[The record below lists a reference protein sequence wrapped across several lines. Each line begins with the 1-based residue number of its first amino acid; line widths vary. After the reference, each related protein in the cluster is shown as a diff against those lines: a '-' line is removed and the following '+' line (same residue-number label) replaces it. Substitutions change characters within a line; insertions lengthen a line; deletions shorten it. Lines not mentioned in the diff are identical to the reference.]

1 MNRSNTYVVQ
11 DEKILMALGERI
23 RDFRDKKGLSQETL
37 AFELDVHRTYVGL
50 IEQARRFPSMQML
63 IRISEKLEVTLA
75 DLFSGVEQRA
85 KALPKTSR
93 SPKPAR

>member
-1 MNRSNTYVVQ
+1 VQ
-11 DEKILMALGERI
+11 HEKILMALGERI
-23 RDFRDKKGLSQETL
+23 RDLRDKKGLSQETL

-75 DLFSGVEQRA
+75 DLFAGVEQRA
-85 KALPKTSR
+85 KTLSKTSR
-93 SPKPAR
+93 SSKPAR